1 MSCKNSGKSPC
12 GCCELTSPSTP
23 VMVENRPGLASISY
37 RVGTYGAFR
46 QAMIHAISRY
56 PELSTWTVRT
66 SDDHGIAW
74 IEMWSYLADILT
86 FYQERIA
93 NEAYLRTAILP
104 ESVMRLAALLDY
116 RLVPGVA
123 ASTYLAFM
131 LEKGKEVNIP
141 SGLRVQS
148 VPGQGEKPQKYET
161 VKPIAADSWLSRL
174 EIYPQ
179 PQTNNPFEYGITR
192 GNLQKEIS
200 ASNSKYLSPGD
211 MFVIFYKEDLNDEP
225 IEEKQIV
232 SLQQNGPIRNLSWIP
247 GIQGSNRNIENS
259 RAFKFMRKYRLFGY
273 NAPYKY
279 LYSYPDLNGDIKWIW
294 IAAGYNGD
302 VNGEH
307 ITYDFKI
314 HFPYKFYSDTTTLVL
329 DALYDDL
336 KNGMQI
342 LIWDPS
348 KDPSDLNG
356 KTKAILTTIKEVHQ
370 ISAKFG
376 PLNST
381 VSSITVEKR
390 IPDIY
395 DRREVLIYRLEGPEI
410 QFLNYCIPS
419 EIKDQTFYIMQT
431 GLKNI
436 EPERALI
443 IDDEKQIPQLVTVVR
458 VEPSN
463 SNPGYLAVTF
473 RPKLSR
479 SLDSKTAFIYG
490 NVAGATHGET
500 VKDEVLGDGDASV
513 GLQSFQISNSPV
525 TFVHQAKSP
534 LGAANTLQIRVDGIL
549 WHEACS
555 FYGRCANERIY
566 TSEID
571 TQGKTIVRFGDGQN
585 GARLPSGSGNVT
597 ATYRKGSG
605 KEGIVKANTLKTLLD
620 RPLGLKSVINP
631 FEAEGGDDREGLED
645 VRKNAPNTVRT
656 FDRIV
661 SLRDFEDAAREF
673 KGYVAKAKSTWYWDG
688 EEQAVLLTVAG
699 VRDKDPSPILTEL
712 VDYLNVRRD
721 RNRKL
726 RVSARKKMPIR
737 MAIEVKADS
746 DYLDKDVH
754 AAVTM
759 ALNDH
764 LAFENLNLGQSIHL
778 SDLYQ
783 AIQCVGGVVASH
795 ITMLQFKGL
804 SDSEL
809 KKRLATFHLENGINV
824 PDSVQNHLY
833 ISSEELIVVENP
845 DTDIIV
851 NLWGGQQ

>member
-1 MSCKNSGKSPC
+1 
-12 GCCELTSPSTP
+12 
-23 VMVENRPGLASISY
+23 MVNNRPGLASISY

-46 QAMIHAISRY
+46 QAMIHAISRF
-56 PELSTWTVRT
+56 PELSTWAVRT

-74 IEMWSYLADILT
+74 IEMWAYLADILT

-104 ESVMRLAALLDY
+104 ESAMRLAALLDY

-131 LEKGKEVNIP
+131 LEKDKEVKIP

-148 VPGQGEKPQKYET
+148 VPGQGEKPQKFET
-161 VKPIAADSWLSRL
+161 VQSIFARADINRL
-174 EIYPQ
+174 RIYPYSKSH
-179 PQTNNPFEYGITR
+179 NPFEK
-192 GNLQKEIS
+192 GNPVGNGTIGYLDPG
-200 ASNSKYLSPGD
+200 SKAALSPGD
-211 MFVIFYKEDLNDEP
+211 MFVILSKSVSGIFSIEDKEVVGF
-225 IEEKQIV
+225 KQDDGLTALV
-232 SLQQNGPIRNLSWIP
+232 WKPE
-247 GIQGSNRNIENS
+247 IQTSDMYFDNS
-259 RAFKFMRKYRLFGY
+259 HAFKFVQKYRLFGH
-273 NAPYKY
+273 NAPNRY
-279 LYSYPDLNGDIKWIW
+279 LHSYPDNNGDVKWIW
-294 IAAGYNGD
+294 VKEGD
-302 VNGEH
+302 PANNEIGKPEY
-307 ITYDFKI
+307 TFKI
-314 HFPYKFYSDTTTLVL
+314 SSGRKLNL
-329 DALYDDL
+329 DAVYDDL
-336 KNGMQI
+336 KKGTEI
-342 LIWDPS
+342 LISVNDPNGTVALVTWITDVRQVS
-348 KDPSDLNG
+348 VSYGPMSAAVSEITINDPITGDLREIEIYKLDGEISFLSYCYPDNITGKSFCLPSNQAEKIDLN
-356 KTKAILTTIKEVHQ
+356 
-370 ISAKFG
+370 
-376 PLNST
+376 
-381 VSSITVEKR
+381 R
-390 IPDIY
+390 
-395 DRREVLIYRLEGPEI
+395 VLIIGD
-410 QFLNYCIPS
+410 
-419 EIKDQTFYIMQT
+419 KDKATKF
-431 GLKNI
+431 
-436 EPERALI
+436 
-443 IDDEKQIPQLVTVVR
+443 VTVTGIGSVVDKGLR
-458 VEPSN
+458 SISIDWEISP
-463 SNPGYLAVTF
+463 
-473 RPKLSR
+473 

-490 NVAGATHGET
+490 NIAGATHGET
-500 VKDEVLGDGDASV
+500 VNDEVLGDGDASAD
-513 GLQSFQISNSPV
+513 LQSFQISKFPV
-525 TFVHQAKSP
+525 TFVHQAKAP

-549 WHEACS
+549 WHEASS
-555 FYGRCANERIY
+555 FYGRAANERIY

-571 TQGKTIVRFGDGQN
+571 AEGKTVVRFGDGQN

-699 VRDKDPSPILTEL
+699 VHDKDPSPFLPEL
-712 VDYLNVRRD
+712 IDYLNVRRD

-726 RVSARKKMPIR
+726 RVSACRKMPVQMILE
-737 MAIEVKADS
+737 IFADS
-746 DYLDKDVH
+746 DYLDKDVRM
-754 AAVTM
+754 AVTR

-783 AIQCVGGVVASH
+783 AIQSVAGVVASH

-809 KKRLATFHLENGINV
+809 KKRLATFKMENGISV
-824 PDSVQNHLY
+824 WDSVQNHLY

-845 DTDIIV
+845 DADIVV
-851 NLWGGQQ
+851 NIWSGQQ